1 MHPKGKEMRH
11 AQHGTKELRLFA
23 ERRHQSKKKK
33 CRGMALTGPGQI
45 SGRATKTLVY
55 ARGMKVAWCGKR
67 SHLRASE
74 IKTDGSI
81 G

>member
-1 MHPKGKEMRH
+1 
-11 AQHGTKELRLFA
+11 
-23 ERRHQSKKKK
+23 
-33 CRGMALTGPGQI
+33 MALTGPGQI